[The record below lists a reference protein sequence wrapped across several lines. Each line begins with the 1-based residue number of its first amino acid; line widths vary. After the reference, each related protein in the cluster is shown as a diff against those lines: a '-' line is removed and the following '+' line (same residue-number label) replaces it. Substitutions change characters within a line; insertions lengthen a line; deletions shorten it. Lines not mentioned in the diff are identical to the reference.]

1 MNVSRWQILVRGL
14 TLRCP
19 NCGGRTVFRGLFGI
33 DERCARCGLVF
44 AREEGFFIGALVI
57 NYTVTA
63 VPLLLP
69 LLIAVFLDAIRVRT
83 ALIVAVAWCALFP
96 VLFYNPSRSLWLML
110 YCLIFP
116 RDLPANQTTAR
127 RP

>member
-1 MNVSRWQILVRGL
+1 MKVTRWQMLGRGL

-33 DERCARCGLVF
+33 NERCARCGLVF
-44 AREEGFFIGALVI
+44 AREEGFFIGGLVI

-69 LLIAVFLDAIRVRT
+69 LLIAVFVDAVDVRT
-83 ALIVAVAWCALFP
+83 AVIVAVAWCLLFP

-110 YCLIFP
+110 YYLVFP
-116 RDLPANQTTAR
+116 SDLPANLTASR
-127 RP
+127 RG